1 MEEIKSSTYISCNI
15 FLYSKP
21 RVTIFLNMLENKEV
35 QHGLHL
41 EAQKPII
48 SQKRNTIF
56 KVMHFKQQLRRKG

>member
-1 MEEIKSSTYISCNI
+1 
-15 FLYSKP
+15 
-21 RVTIFLNMLENKEV
+21 MLENKEV

-56 KVMHFKQQLRRKG
+56 KVMHFKQQQLRRKG